1 MSESEDNL
9 EACGKCEFLM
19 LEENGVVT
27 GIQCNECT
35 QWFHYNCVNA
45 NAFQLYLMTSSY
57 EQTMTCINCVENSIG
72 KDGLRD
78 AVKAIRKKAKLEA
91 EWLASLKQEIA
102 DRDEELARKESA
114 EGDKSPNSDVDPGQ
128 CKGGVSNDADRKSL
142 RETPLA
148 QGQVPNP
155 KSDPKGKTQEPK
167 KVPKKAPISRED
179 KSKRKTK
186 VCWHY
191 TYNLCKRKDAE
202 CDFIHPPACKKALQ
216 KKACFKQQC
225 NYTTFARSTIQRL
238 ANKVKANPVGI
249 RISHGRI
256 VTKT

>member
-1 MSESEDNL
+1 MHKL
-9 EACGKCEFLM
+9 CGNFPRKE
-19 LEENGVVT
+19 
-27 GIQCNECT
+27 
-35 QWFHYNCVNA
+35 
-45 NAFQLYLMTSSY
+45 
-57 EQTMTCINCVENSIG
+57 
-72 KDGLRD
+72 GLRD
-78 AVKAIRKKAKLEA
+78 AVKVIRKKAKLEA
-91 EWLASLKQEIA
+91 EWLASLKQELA

-114 EGDKSPNSDVDPGQ
+114 EGDGKSPNSDEDPGQ
-128 CKGGVSNDADRKSL
+128 CKGGVSDDADKKSL

-167 KVPKKAPISRED
+167 KVPKKAPVSRED

-216 KKACFKQQC
+216 KKACFNPQC
-225 NYTTFARSTIQRL
+225 NLHHFRQEYDS
-238 ANKVKANPVGI
+238 KAGKQSKSKPSGNSHLSRENRNQKHRENALPQNQNQSRKGGRNGRRNGNGKNNIGDAFLGQLHDLLQNLI
-249 RISHGRI
+249 RIMQ
-256 VTKT
+256 